1 MNKYSKLSK
10 VQMLNI
16 CKLINP
22 DCKWE
27 FNQLLDNDG
36 KGTDDCYEFLGDDES
51 CIQFNIHQ
59 PAEDEIRCY
68 LKGNWDDDEIPVD
81 KIELVNKFLGIET
94 VINKQDT
101 KVNSN
106 EIKKHYVLEGEIDK
120 FTKIAEYEM
129 SYPGLTLESQLIT
142 EYIQSKDELAAT
154 LEQLTGKKQKGSG
167 NSSLRMELIY
177 RHKAEQ
183 DILIIKLELNL
194 YALHL
199 EYNESILK
207 GAQIFLLIDDNNTL
221 DCGKIIDYKAGAG
234 SAGFGLEEKAYL
246 ETDFAF
252 LAQLANA
259 NKLEYRVVGK
269 RGKISEG
276 EFSKSDV
283 FRIKGFYNG
292 LFDPEFMKDELLE
305 QIELDKA
312 EKQRKEEK
320 RKIEDKKNKINENDE
335 KILNYCKQGKKLE
348 AVKFRKETSGADL
361 ATSKKYVED
370 LCEKNGVK
378 VLAKSS
384 SNCFVITATMGDPYH
399 PIVDE
404 FRTYRD
410 RKLLTNEFGKAFVSF
425 YYKVGPYAASIIS
438 KSEILRKLS
447 FSFFVNPIYKRLKN
461 DRNTNKN

>member
-1 MNKYSKLSK
+1 M
-10 VQMLNI
+10 
-16 CKLINP
+16 
-22 DCKWE
+22 
-27 FNQLLDNDG
+27 
-36 KGTDDCYEFLGDDES
+36 
-51 CIQFNIHQ
+51 
-59 PAEDEIRCY
+59 
-68 LKGNWDDDEIPVD
+68 
-81 KIELVNKFLGIET
+81 
-94 VINKQDT
+94 
-101 KVNSN
+101 SN
-106 EIKKHYVLEGEIDK
+106 EIIKKHYVLEGEIDK

-129 SYPGLTLESQLIT
+129 PYPGLTLESQLIT

-154 LEQLTGKKQKGSG
+154 MEQLTGKKQKGGG

-183 DILIIKLELNL
+183 DILIIKLNLNL

-207 GAQIFLLIDDNNTL
+207 GAQIFLLIDDNDTL

-234 SAGFGLEEKAYL
+234 TAGFGLEETAHL

-252 LAQLANA
+252 LAKLAIA
-259 NKLEYRVVGK
+259 KKLEYRVIGK

-305 QIELDKA
+305 QIEIDEA
-312 EKQRKEEK
+312 EKQRKEEERK
-320 RKIEDKKNKINENDE
+320 RKEEERKKK
-335 KILNYCKQGKKLE
+335 E
-348 AVKFRKETSGADL
+348 AEAQKVKPS
-361 ATSKKYVED
+361 SS
-370 LCEKNGVK
+370 
-378 VLAKSS
+378 KSS
-384 SNCFVITATMGDPYH
+384 SSCFVITATMGDPYH

-404 FRTYRD
+404 FRAYRD
-410 RKLLTNEFGKAFVSF
+410 QKLLTNEFGKAFVSF

>member
-1 MNKYSKLSK
+1 M
-10 VQMLNI
+10 
-16 CKLINP
+16 
-22 DCKWE
+22 
-27 FNQLLDNDG
+27 
-36 KGTDDCYEFLGDDES
+36 
-51 CIQFNIHQ
+51 
-59 PAEDEIRCY
+59 
-68 LKGNWDDDEIPVD
+68 
-81 KIELVNKFLGIET
+81 
-94 VINKQDT
+94 
-101 KVNSN
+101 SN
-106 EIKKHYVLEGEIDK
+106 EKIKKHYVLEGEIDK

-129 SYPGLTLESQLIT
+129 PYPGLTLESQLIT

-154 LEQLTGKKQKGSG
+154 MEQLTGKKQKGGG
-167 NSSLRMELIY
+167 NSSLRMELVY

-183 DILIIKLELNL
+183 DILIIKLKLNL

-207 GAQIFLLIDDNNTL
+207 GAQIFLLIDDNDTL

-234 SAGFGLEEKAYL
+234 PAGFGLEETAHL

-252 LAQLANA
+252 LAKLATA
-259 NKLEYRVVGK
+259 KKLEYRVIGK

-305 QIELDKA
+305 QIEIDEA
-312 EKQRKEEK
+312 EKQRKEEERK
-320 RKIEDKKNKINENDE
+320 RKEKERKKK
-335 KILNYCKQGKKLE
+335 E
-348 AVKFRKETSGADL
+348 AETQKVKPAS
-361 ATSKKYVED
+361 S
-370 LCEKNGVK
+370 
-378 VLAKSS
+378 KSS
-384 SNCFVITATMGDPYH
+384 SSCFVITATMGDPYH

-404 FRTYRD
+404 FRAYRD

>member
-1 MNKYSKLSK
+1 M
-10 VQMLNI
+10 
-16 CKLINP
+16 
-22 DCKWE
+22 
-27 FNQLLDNDG
+27 
-36 KGTDDCYEFLGDDES
+36 
-51 CIQFNIHQ
+51 
-59 PAEDEIRCY
+59 
-68 LKGNWDDDEIPVD
+68 
-81 KIELVNKFLGIET
+81 
-94 VINKQDT
+94 
-101 KVNSN
+101 SN
-106 EIKKHYVLEGEIDK
+106 EKIKKHYVREGEIDK

-129 SYPGLTLESQLIT
+129 PYPGLTLESQLIT

-154 LEQLTGKKQKGSG
+154 MEQLTGKKQKGGG
-167 NSSLRMELIY
+167 NSSLRMELVY

-183 DILIIKLELNL
+183 DILIIKLKLNL

-207 GAQIFLLIDDNNTL
+207 GAQIFLLIDDNDTL

-234 SAGFGLEEKAYL
+234 PAGFGLEETAHL

-252 LAQLANA
+252 LAKLATA
-259 NKLEYRVVGK
+259 KKLEYRVIGK

-305 QIELDKA
+305 QIEIDEA
-312 EKQRKEEK
+312 EKQRKEEERK
-320 RKIEDKKNKINENDE
+320 RKEEERKKK
-335 KILNYCKQGKKLE
+335 E
-348 AVKFRKETSGADL
+348 AETQKVKPAS
-361 ATSKKYVED
+361 S
-370 LCEKNGVK
+370 
-378 VLAKSS
+378 KSS
-384 SNCFVITATMGDPYH
+384 SSCFVITATMGDPYH

-404 FRTYRD
+404 FRAYRD

>member
-1 MNKYSKLSK
+1 MSREQK
-10 VQMLNI
+10 
-16 CKLINP
+16 
-22 DCKWE
+22 
-27 FNQLLDNDG
+27 
-36 KGTDDCYEFLGDDES
+36 
-51 CIQFNIHQ
+51 
-59 PAEDEIRCY
+59 
-68 LKGNWDDDEIPVD
+68 
-81 KIELVNKFLGIET
+81 
-94 VINKQDT
+94 INKM
-101 KVNSN
+101 SN
-106 EIKKHYVLEGEIDK
+106 EKIKKHYVLEGEIDK

-129 SYPGLTLESQLIT
+129 PYPGLTLESQLIT

-154 LEQLTGKKQKGSG
+154 LEQLTGRKQKGSG

-207 GAQIFLLIDDNNTL
+207 GAQIFLLIDDNDTL

-234 SAGFGLEEKAYL
+234 PAGFGLEETAHL

-283 FRIKGFYNG
+283 YKIKGFYNG
-292 LFDPEFMKDELLE
+292 LFDPEFMKDELLK
-305 QIELDKA
+305 QIEIDLAQEQKKDEERKN
-312 EKQRKEEK
+312 KEEQ
-320 RKIEDKKNKINENDE
+320 EKINKKDE
-335 KILNYCKQGKKLE
+335 KILEYCKQGKKLE
-348 AVKFRKETSGADL
+348 AVKFRKEISGSDL
-361 ATSKKYVED
+361 ATSKKYVEE
-370 LCEKNGVK
+370 LCNKNGIK
-378 VLAKSS
+378 VQSQSS

-404 FRTYRD
+404 FRAYRD

>member
-1 MNKYSKLSK
+1 M
-10 VQMLNI
+10 
-16 CKLINP
+16 
-22 DCKWE
+22 
-27 FNQLLDNDG
+27 
-36 KGTDDCYEFLGDDES
+36 
-51 CIQFNIHQ
+51 
-59 PAEDEIRCY
+59 
-68 LKGNWDDDEIPVD
+68 
-81 KIELVNKFLGIET
+81 
-94 VINKQDT
+94 
-101 KVNSN
+101 SN
-106 EIKKHYVLEGEIDK
+106 EKIKKHYVREGEIDK

-129 SYPGLTLESQLIT
+129 PYPGLTLESQLIT

-154 LEQLTGKKQKGSG
+154 MEQLTGKKQKGGG
-167 NSSLRMELIY
+167 NSSLRMELVY

-207 GAQIFLLIDDNNTL
+207 GAQIFLLIDDNDTL

-234 SAGFGLEEKAYL
+234 PAGFGLEETAHL

-252 LAQLANA
+252 LAKLATA
-259 NKLEYRVVGK
+259 KKLEYRVIGK

-305 QIELDKA
+305 QIEIDEA
-312 EKQRKEEK
+312 EKQRKEEERK
-320 RKIEDKKNKINENDE
+320 RKEEERKKK
-335 KILNYCKQGKKLE
+335 E
-348 AVKFRKETSGADL
+348 AETQKVKPAS
-361 ATSKKYVED
+361 S
-370 LCEKNGVK
+370 
-378 VLAKSS
+378 KSS
-384 SNCFVITATMGDPYH
+384 SSCFVITATMGDPYH

-404 FRTYRD
+404 FRAYRD